1 MRQNSSSFWWDVNDD
16 HMDTGLEV
24 LDENST
30 DPFSST
36 VSATVYTEQGT
47 YYEKCLN
54 FYSVIF
60 FYSYTILGLIE
71 LLFYLIV

>member
-30 DPFSST
+30 DPFPST
-36 VSATVYTEQGT
+36 VSATVYTEQGI

-54 FYSVIF
+54 FYSDIF
-60 FYSYTILGLIE
+60 KV
-71 LLFYLIV
+71 LFLFFIHTLYFGFD

>member
-30 DPFSST
+30 DPFPST
-36 VSATVYTEQGT
+36 VSATVYTEEGT
-47 YYEKCLN
+47 MK
-54 FYSVIF
+54 
-60 FYSYTILGLIE
+60 
-71 LLFYLIV
+71 IV

>member
-36 VSATVYTEQGT
+36 VSATVYTEEGT
-47 YYEKCLN
+47 VKKL
-54 FYSVIF
+54 F
-60 FYSYTILGLIE
+60 E
-71 LLFYLIV
+71 LLIF